1 MGVSDASFASE
12 RFDSFFLVLCGFF
25 WFCCGILCLERCI
38 IAGCSETGCVQVPFP
53 VPLEV
58 NVILVGFLND
68 GGYRF
73 KIDHDKLYEHMK
85 QTFPTHR
92 PACMETGEV
101 LDIEFD
107 MSYNVIPVRFKPRFG
122 ILAA

>member
-1 MGVSDASFASE
+1 M
-12 RFDSFFLVLCGFF
+12 
-25 WFCCGILCLERCI
+25 
-38 IAGCSETGCVQVPFP
+38 
-53 VPLEV
+53 PLEV

-107 MSYNVIPVRFKPRFG
+107 LSYNVIPVRFEPVFS